1 MRAATLSL
9 GLCLWGAACSPAPVT
24 TGAGAGAEAPAPDA
38 VVGLVAAV
46 KGTVWI
52 EGTGG
57 SRGKAEEG
65 GPVKRSDR
73 LSPDP
78 DAFVVVLLKN
88 KHVMKISAPTP
99 VAKIAVLDAP
109 ESGADLEAMLRAQL
123 GTEYSGVIDDQKLQ
137 RIAGW
142 SQRMA
147 AGEVVAPTR
156 LPTPAPAPKI
166 EAKADSVQ
174 IGVSD
179 AQKTDERPPDLDDT
193 KKSTGQ
199 SGTGVGGAGKAAD
212 PVTGRRDKVAPPKSW
227 IFLKQGGD
235 DGEAAEREGLP
246 QPLAVAWG
254 ELGGC
259 LRGAAELRVEVADG
273 TITAVTPA
281 GCSGALVGKAVAELR
296 GPGTIV
302 VKLP

>member
-9 GLCLWGAACSPAPVT
+9 GLCLWGTACSPAPVT
-24 TGAGAGAEAPAPDA
+24 TGAGAEAPAPDA

-46 KGTVWI
+46 QGTVWI

-142 SQRMA
+142 SQSMA

-166 EAKADSVQ
+166 EAKDSVQ

-179 AQKTDERPPDLDDT
+179 PQKNDERPPGVDDA

-199 SGTGVGGAGKAAD
+199 AGGAGKSAD

-227 IFLKQGGD
+227 TFLKRGDD

-246 QPLAVAWG
+246 QPLVAAWG
-254 ELGGC
+254 ELGEC

-273 TITAVTPA
+273 TIAAVTPA
-281 GCSGALVGKAVAELR
+281 GCSGALVGKPVAELR

-302 VKLP
+302 VKLR